1 MEAIGDLPRLR
12 RAFASALSERATAI
26 TTDDLDFGMLLEPI
40 RCSRRGAIRQYVDYL
55 APFQV
60 HDDGPIGGPL
70 APSPIINPDHPNACI
85 GAPRF
90 CLTLEMAQ
98 DRIVARRH
106 ANALHQAFAWSA
118 ANAVAKKM
126 KQFGGAP
133 RPAREGSD
141 DFRQPLDK
149 RLSLTRLVATAPT
162 PHAQLQR
169 HARSLCRQVL
179 KMTLMPAVPMG

>member
-1 MEAIGDLPRLR
+1 
-12 RAFASALSERATAI
+12 
-26 TTDDLDFGMLLEPI
+26 
-40 RCSRRGAIRQYVDYL
+40 
-55 APFQV
+55 
-60 HDDGPIGGPL
+60 
-70 APSPIINPDHPNACI
+70 
-85 GAPRF
+85 
-90 CLTLEMAQ
+90 MAQ

-133 RPAREGSD
+133 RPAREGSG

-149 RLSLTRLVATAPT
+149 RLSLTCLVATAPT

-169 HARSLCRQVL
+169 HARSLRREVL
-179 KMTLMPAVPMG
+179 